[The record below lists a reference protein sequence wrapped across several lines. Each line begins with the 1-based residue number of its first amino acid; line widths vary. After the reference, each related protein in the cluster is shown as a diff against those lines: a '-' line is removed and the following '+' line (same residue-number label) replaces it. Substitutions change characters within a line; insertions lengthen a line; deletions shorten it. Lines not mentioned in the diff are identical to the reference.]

1 MGFSRFGIFI
11 IVAHL
16 SASLASALKR
26 PVKPAKT
33 NVLTALMNSCGFDE
47 EACRL
52 RELARRHGRSTT
64 TVFIDVDD
72 FKQINDRFD
81 HDEGVGSLNLLL
93 WRSGGAFKTP
103 SLLADI
109 AATSSCCCCQKRVT
123 KGRRYVSR
131 LFKFSWRRFALATAG
146 RSCSAS
152 VPLPF

>member
-1 MGFSRFGIFI
+1 VGLLAAIARVEPGPPLLASLGFSRFGIFI

-26 PVKPAKT
+26 AVKPAKT
-33 NVLTALMNSCGFDE
+33 HALTALMNSCGFDE

-64 TVFIDVDD
+64 MVFIDVDD

-81 HDEGVGSLNLLL
+81 HNEGAGSLNLLL
-93 WRSGGAFKTP
+93 WRSGQAFKTP

-109 AATSSCCCCQKRVT
+109 AATSSCC
-123 KGRRYVSR
+123 
-131 LFKFSWRRFALATAG
+131 
-146 RSCSAS
+146 
-152 VPLPF
+152 